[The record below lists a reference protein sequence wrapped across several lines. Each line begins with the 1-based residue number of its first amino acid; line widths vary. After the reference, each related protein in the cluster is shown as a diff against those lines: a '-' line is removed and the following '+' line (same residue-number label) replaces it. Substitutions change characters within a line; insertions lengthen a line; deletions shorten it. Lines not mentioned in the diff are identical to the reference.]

1 MSDVNTDIVI
11 KGGSCEIYF
20 DAGAYE
26 KDPGDHKRHTRVG
39 ARIMRVTISDD
50 SHFQDVDTGT
60 HPEGFKGTIRVYC
73 EYD

>member
-1 MSDVNTDIVI
+1 MSDTSGDIII

-26 KDPGDHKRHTRVG
+26 KDPGDDKRHTRVG
-39 ARIMRVTISDD
+39 ARIMRVTISGD

-60 HPEGFKGTIRVYC
+60 HPDEFNGTIRVYC
-73 EYD
+73 ECD